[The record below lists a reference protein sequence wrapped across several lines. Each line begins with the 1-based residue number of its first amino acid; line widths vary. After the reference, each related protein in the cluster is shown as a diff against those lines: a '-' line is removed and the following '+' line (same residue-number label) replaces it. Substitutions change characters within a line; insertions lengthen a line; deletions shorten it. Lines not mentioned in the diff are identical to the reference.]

1 MTLHL
6 KTWVVTPGLLQPL
19 STEGAGFS
27 WSVMCHSHRP
37 RDEEH
42 TISLLACIHLP
53 QAMQDLRRCAPAC
66 SHPVCFSCDSCS
78 TCTFACNCVEP
89 KELPRWRES
98 MRVKTQICAIESGKI
113 YYMDLL
119 FLWCSSP
126 LPPVAERG
134 GTEQCCQLASLDLPE
149 IMLVDPSIERNTAH
163 FDCRMYFGLFFC
175 YSLIP
180 NNFLDPAAVQD
191 TTLANT
197 EEWRSC
203 KEGEGSE

>member
-1 MTLHL
+1 MKLPPTKVHSKSKQRWQRCKAGWVSSYDSIVKKRYYGTPCLRQTSTLVVALFQSLCQNMTLHL

-19 STEGAGFS
+19 STEGARFS
-27 WSVMCHSHRP
+27 WSVMCHSCRP

-42 TISLLACIHLP
+42 TISLLASIHLP

-113 YYMDLL
+113 
-119 FLWCSSP
+119 
-126 LPPVAERG
+126 
-134 GTEQCCQLASLDLPE
+134 
-149 IMLVDPSIERNTAH
+149 
-163 FDCRMYFGLFFC
+163 
-175 YSLIP
+175 
-180 NNFLDPAAVQD
+180 
-191 TTLANT
+191 
-197 EEWRSC
+197 
-203 KEGEGSE
+203 

>member
-42 TISLLACIHLP
+42 TISLLASIRLP

-89 KELPRWRES
+89 RELPRWRES
-98 MRVKTQICAIESGKI
+98 MRVKTKICAIESGKI
-113 YYMDLL
+113 FYMDLL
-119 FLWCSSP
+119 FLYVLVNAP
-126 LPPVAERG
+126 RLFLLLQKGV
-134 GTEQCCQLASLDLPE
+134 EQSTAANL
-149 IMLVDPSIERNTAH
+149 LVWI
-163 FDCRMYFGLFFC
+163 CL
-175 YSLIP
+175 
-180 NNFLDPAAVQD
+180 
-191 TTLANT
+191 
-197 EEWRSC
+197 
-203 KEGEGSE
+203 K